1 MTDFLHPSQPCA
13 LTTEGLLE
21 AALDTVKRQLAAKSP
36 ANMMYG
42 FDEGGT
48 LTELANLDY
57 EQDEAE
63 YPLVRF
69 EIRHERHQFKTA
81 AGGSLEVP
89 MCFITATDGETFHL
103 ASGIVDEDEY
113 HSTGLDDVSSLSEEL
128 EEFPTDITGD
138 SLPRRNRLH

>member
-1 MTDFLHPSQPCA
+1 MTAFLRPSQPHA
-13 LTTEGLLE
+13 LTTKGLLE

-42 FDEGGT
+42 FDEDGT

-63 YPLVRF
+63 FPLVRF

-81 AGGSLEVP
+81 TGGYLEVP
-89 MCFITATDGETFHL
+89 MCFIAATDGETFHL
-103 ASGIVDEDEY
+103 ASGIVDKDRY
-113 HSTGLDDVSSLSEEL
+113 HPTGLDDVSSFSEEL
-128 EEFPTDITGD
+128 EEFPTDSTED
-138 SLPRRNRLH
+138 TLSRRNRLH

>member
-63 YPLVRF
+63 FPLVRF
-69 EIRHERHQFKTA
+69 EIRHERHHFKTV
-81 AGGSLEVP
+81 GGYIEVP
-89 MCFITATDGETFHL
+89 ICFITPTDGETLHL
-103 ASGIVDEDEY
+103 ASGIVNEDEY
-113 HSTGLDDVSSLSEEL
+113 HPTGLDDVSSLSEEL